1 MGFSIGGF
9 KLPEINLP
17 KLNLPKL
24 DLSKGVEIL
33 KGVVG
38 DMFTPAKDGQ
48 SLFNRELHYKVGPFD
63 IRLKN
68 PVEALAE
75 KLLGKV
81 GEKLQGLGLD
91 TSVIA
96 RMLTGNRQ
104 VPGLG
109 EVDMPKLPERIEEY
123 LPEVGGAPKAVA
135 PPEVED
141 VEEVEDLGS
150 VDDAEDVDY
159 EPEIGGGTSSATA
172 VSGGDSLSAAISSLG
187 SRANAMNANVT
198 EMINSWDGKDQKK
211 MFEIQEAMQART
223 AMFELMSNL
232 MKMEH
237 DTRKAIIQNI
247 R

>member
-9 KLPEINLP
+9 KLPEIKLP

-24 DLSKGVEIL
+24 DISKGVEIL

-38 DMFTPAKDGQ
+38 DMFAPAKDGQ
-48 SLFNRELHYKVGPFD
+48 SLFNKELHYKVGPFD

-96 RMLTGNRQ
+96 RMLTGKRE
-104 VPGLG
+104 VPGIG
-109 EVDMPKLPERIEEY
+109 ELDMPKLPERIEEY
-123 LPEVGGAPKAVA
+123 VPEVGGAPKAVA
-135 PPEVED
+135 PAEVED
-141 VEEVEDLGS
+141 IEEAGD
-150 VDDAEDVDY
+150 VDDAGDVDY
-159 EPEIGGGTSSATA
+159 EPEIGGGTSTSSATA
-172 VSGGDSLSAAISSLG
+172 VSGGDSLGAAISSLG
-187 SRANAMNANVT
+187 NRANAMNANVSD
-198 EMINSWDGKDQKK
+198 MINSWDGKDQKK
-211 MFEIQEAMQART
+211 MFQIQEAMQARS

-232 MKMEH
+232 MRMEH
-237 DTRKAIIQNI
+237 ETRKNIIQNI